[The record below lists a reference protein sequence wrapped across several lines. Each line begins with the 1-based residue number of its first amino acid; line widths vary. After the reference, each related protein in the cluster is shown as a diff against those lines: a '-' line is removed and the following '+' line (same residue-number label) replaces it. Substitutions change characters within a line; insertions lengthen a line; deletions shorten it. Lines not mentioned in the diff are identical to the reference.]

1 MGARMR
7 TRPLATIVILILCVA
22 FAAGWVV
29 DALVAHGR
37 SPIERARELARTGR
51 VDAAEQAYLDL
62 AAQHP
67 GDLELVVELV
77 DNHVLLERGVM
88 APEMTPTGRGP
99 RLAAPVDESRID
111 AVISAPAL
119 GPDGVFLAGWWRHFA
134 EDDEDPGDREHA
146 TAIADRQPPAA
157 WANHLL
163 GRALKS
169 EGETSSAADRFAREA
184 SSFDGRA
191 DDATHACAIWIQ
203 EGERDRLRT
212 ALAAPTFARQVPAG
226 IRFDDAMLR
235 HDWAGA
241 ARWFF
246 PAQYENTTLAVLLL
260 AALSGLVWFVICAT
274 IGRVGQRPALRI
286 PLYVAAFALG
296 IVSTYVTLAAAILE
310 DSVLHF
316 TEKGQAIDIIYFVF
330 GVGIREELSKA
341 LLLLPLVPIVR
352 KWGTRREALACGAL
366 VGLGFAAEENLGYF
380 HMGLSVGLDRFLTA
394 NFLHLS
400 TTGLVAVAID
410 DAMRGTRAARE
421 SWTQVLPLVVVTH
434 GVYDFFL
441 SSRTVEAASFVSMF
455 VFVLLARR
463 FADVIRELPGREG
476 PLLRYFVVG
485 LALVTGGS
493 FIYATSIV
501 GVGHAATAIVGG
513 MLGVA
518 IMAYIFGRELGS
530 V

>member
-1 MGARMR
+1 MR
-7 TRPLATIVILILCVA
+7 TRPLTTIVILILCVA
-22 FAAGWVV
+22 FAAGWVT

-37 SPIERARELARTGR
+37 SPIERARELARTGH
-51 VDAAEQAYLDL
+51 VDAAEQAFLDL
-62 AAQHP
+62 AARQP
-67 GDLELVVELV
+67 GDLQLVVELV
-77 DNHVLLERGVM
+77 DNHVLLEHGLMLPPM
-88 APEMTPTGRGP
+88 AAAGHGP

-111 AVISAPAL
+111 AVVSAPAL
-119 GPDGVFLAGWWRHFA
+119 GTDGTLLAGWWRHFA
-134 EDDEDPGDREHA
+134 ESDEEVDEREQV
-146 TAIADRQPPAA
+146 TAAADRQPPVA

-163 GRALKS
+163 GRALLA
-169 EGETSSAADRFAREA
+169 EGETSDAAERFAREA
-184 SSFDGRA
+184 SSFDGRTE
-191 DDATHACAIWIQ
+191 DATHASTIWIQ
-203 EGERDRLRT
+203 QGDRARLRT
-212 ALAAPTFARQVPAG
+212 ALGVSSFARQVPAG
-226 IRFDDAMLR
+226 IRFDDAMER
-235 HDWAGA
+235 RDWAGA

-246 PAQYENTTLAVLLL
+246 PMQYEHTTLSVLLL

-286 PLYVAAFALG
+286 PLYVAAFVLG
-296 IVSTYVTLAAAILE
+296 IASTYVTLAAAIVE

-316 TEKGQAIDIIYFVF
+316 TEKGQAIDVIYFVF

-352 KWGTRREALACGAL
+352 RWGTRREALACGAL

-380 HMGLSVGLDRFLTA
+380 HMGLAVGLDRFLTA

-410 DAMRGTRAARE
+410 DAMRGTRATRD

-441 SSRTVEAASFVSMF
+441 SSRTVETASFVSMF

-476 PLLRYFVVG
+476 PLMRYFVVG

-493 FIYATSIV
+493 FVYATSLV

>member
-1 MGARMR
+1 
-7 TRPLATIVILILCVA
+7 
-22 FAAGWVV
+22 
-29 DALVAHGR
+29 
-37 SPIERARELARTGR
+37 

-62 AAQHP
+62 TAQHP

-77 DNHVLLERGVM
+77 DNHVLLEHGVM
-88 APEMTPTGRGP
+88 MPPMTAVGRAP
-99 RLAAPVDESRID
+99 RLATPVDESRID
-111 AVISAPAL
+111 AVVSAPAL
-119 GPDGVFLAGWWRHFA
+119 GADGALLAGWWRHFA
-134 EDDEDPGDREHA
+134 ESDEDPGERDRVSA
-146 TAIADRQPPAA
+146 AADRPQPAA

-163 GRALKS
+163 ARALMA
-169 EGETSSAADRFAREA
+169 EGETSDAADRFAREA
-184 SSFDGRA
+184 SSFDGREE
-191 DDATHACAIWIQ
+191 DATRACEIWIQ
-203 EGERDRLRT
+203 GGDREQLRA
-212 ALAAPTFARQVPAG
+212 ALGSPAFARQVPAG
-226 IRFDDAMLR
+226 IRFDDAMER
-235 HDWAGA
+235 RDWAGA

-246 PAQYENTTLAVLLL
+246 PMQYEHTTLGVLLL
-260 AALSGLVWFVICAT
+260 AGLSGLVWFVICAT
-274 IGRVGQRPALRI
+274 IGRVGQRPGLRI

-316 TEKGQAIDIIYFVF
+316 TERGQAIDVIYFVF

-341 LLLLPLVPIVR
+341 LLLLPLVPIIR
-352 KWGTRREALACGAL
+352 RWGTRREALACGAL

-410 DAMRGTRAARE
+410 DAMRGTRTQRD

-441 SSRTVEAASFVSMF
+441 SSHAVEMASFVSMF

-485 LALVTGGS
+485 LALVTGGT
-493 FIYATSIV
+493 FVYATSIV

-518 IMAYIFGRELGS
+518 IMAYVFGRELGN

>member
-7 TRPLATIVILILCVA
+7 TRPLTTIVLLILSVA
-22 FAAGWVV
+22 FAAGWVT
-29 DALVAHGR
+29 DALVAHRR
-37 SPIERARELARTGR
+37 SPIERARELRAAGH

-62 AAQHP
+62 ATQQP
-67 GDLELVVELV
+67 GDLQLVIELV
-77 DNHVLLERGVM
+77 DNHVLLEHGAMVPAM
-88 APEMTPTGRGP
+88 LAAGHAP
-99 RLAAPVDESRID
+99 RLAAPVEESRID
-111 AVISAPAL
+111 TVVSAPAL
-119 GPDGVFLAGWWRHFA
+119 GADGALLAGWWRHFA
-134 EDDEDPGDREHA
+134 ESEEDAAERERV
-146 TAIADRQPPAA
+146 TAAADRPQPAP

-163 GRALKS
+163 ARALRE
-169 EGETSSAADRFAREA
+169 EGETSGAADRYAREA
-184 SSFDGRA
+184 SSFDGREE
-191 DDATHACAIWIQ
+191 DASEACEIWMHA
-203 EGERDRLRT
+203 GDRDRLHS
-212 ALAAPTFARQVPAG
+212 ALGAPTFARQVPAVV
-226 IRFDDAMLR
+226 RFEDALQR
-235 HDWAGA
+235 RDWVGA

-246 PAQYENTTLAVLLL
+246 PTQYEHMTLGVLLL
-260 AALSGLVWFVICAT
+260 AGLAGLVWFVICAT
-274 IGRVGQRPALRI
+274 IGRVLERPALRI
-286 PLYVAAFALG
+286 PLYLVAFGLG
-296 IVSTYVTLAAAILE
+296 IASTYAAVAGVIVEE
-310 DSVLHF
+310 DILHF
-316 TEKGQAIDIIYFVF
+316 TEKGQALDIIYFVL
-330 GVGIREELSKA
+330 GVGLREECCKA

-352 KWGTRREALACGAL
+352 RWGTRRDALACGAL
-366 VGLGFAAEENLGYF
+366 VGLGFAAEENLGYLQ
-380 HMGLSVGLDRFLTA
+380 HGLSVGLSRFLTA

-421 SWTQVLPLVVVTH
+421 SWTQVFPLVVVTH

-441 SSRTVEAASFVSMF
+441 TSHTVEMASFVSMF

-493 FIYATSIV
+493 FVYAASIV
-501 GVGHAATAIVGG
+501 GVAHAATAIVGG

>member
-7 TRPLATIVILILCVA
+7 TRPLATVVILILCVA
-22 FAAGWVV
+22 FAAGWVT
-29 DALVAHGR
+29 DAFLAHGR
-37 SPIERARELARTGR
+37 SPVERARELARTGH

-62 AAQHP
+62 VAQQP
-67 GDLELVVELV
+67 GDLQLVVELV
-77 DNHVLLERGVM
+77 DNHVLLEHGLMLPPMM
-88 APEMTPTGRGP
+88 ATGHGARI
-99 RLAAPVDESRID
+99 AAPVDESRID
-111 AVISAPAL
+111 AVVSAPAL
-119 GPDGVFLAGWWRHFA
+119 GADGVLLAGWWRHFA
-134 EDDEDPGDREHA
+134 DGDEDPVERDRVTEA
-146 TAIADRQPPAA
+146 ADRRSPAA

-163 GRALKS
+163 GRAMMA
-169 EGETSSAADRFAREA
+169 EGETSGAAERFAREA

-191 DDATHACAIWIQ
+191 EDASHACQIWIQ
-203 EGERDRLRT
+203 EADRPRLRT
-212 ALAAPTFARQVPAG
+212 ALGVPAFARQVPAG
-226 IRFDDAMLR
+226 IRFDDAMDR
-235 HDWAGA
+235 RDWVGA

-246 PAQYENTTLAVLLL
+246 PMQYEHTTLGVLLL

-274 IGRVGQRPALRI
+274 IGRVGQRPGLRI
-286 PLYVAAFALG
+286 PLYVAAFVLG
-296 IVSTYVTLAAAILE
+296 IASTYVTLAAAILE
-310 DSVLHF
+310 DSVFHF
-316 TEKGQAIDIIYFVF
+316 TEKGQAIDVIYFVF

-352 KWGTRREALACGAL
+352 RWGTRREALACGAL

-410 DAMRGTRAARE
+410 DAMRGTRDTRE
-421 SWTQVLPLVVVTH
+421 SWTQVVPLVVVTH

-441 SSRTVEAASFVSMF
+441 SSRSVETASFVSMF

-493 FIYATSIV
+493 FVYATSIV

-518 IMAYIFGRELGS
+518 IMAYVFGRELGS

>member
-1 MGARMR
+1 MR
-7 TRPLATIVILILCVA
+7 TRPLATVVILILCVA
-22 FAAGWVV
+22 FAAGWVT
-29 DALVAHGR
+29 DALLAHGR
-37 SPIERARELARTGR
+37 SPIERARELARTGH
-51 VDAAEQAYLDL
+51 VDAAEKAFLDL
-62 AAQHP
+62 AAQQP
-67 GDLELVVELV
+67 GDLQLVVELV
-77 DNHVLLERGVM
+77 DNHVKLEHGLM
-88 APEMTPTGRGP
+88 LPPMTATGQAP

-111 AVISAPAL
+111 AVVSAPAL
-119 GPDGVFLAGWWRHFA
+119 GADGALLAGWWRHFA
-134 EDDEDPGDREHA
+134 ESDEDPGERDRVTEA
-146 TAIADRQPPAA
+146 ADRQPPSA

-163 GRALKS
+163 GRALGA
-169 EGETSSAADRFAREA
+169 EGETSGAAERFSREA

-191 DDATHACAIWIQ
+191 EDASQACLIWIQ
-203 EGERDRLRT
+203 EHDRDRLRT
-212 ALAAPTFARQVPAG
+212 ALGVPAFARQVPAG
-226 IRFDDAMLR
+226 IRFEDAMER
-235 HDWAGA
+235 RDWAGA

-246 PAQYENTTLAVLLL
+246 PAQYEHTTLGILLL

-274 IGRVGQRPALRI
+274 IGRVGQRPGLRI
-286 PLYVAAFALG
+286 PLYVAAFVLG
-296 IVSTYVTLAAAILE
+296 IASTYAALAGSILE
-310 DSVLHF
+310 EDILHF
-316 TEKGQAIDIIYFVF
+316 TEKGQTIDVIYFVF
-330 GVGIREELSKA
+330 GVGLREELCKA

-352 KWGTRREALACGAL
+352 RWGTRREALACGAL

-380 HMGLSVGLDRFLTA
+380 QHGLSTGLSRFLTA

-410 DAMRGTRAARE
+410 DAMRGTRETRE

-441 SSRTVEAASFVSMF
+441 SSPTVETASFVSMF

-493 FIYATSIV
+493 FVYATSIV

-518 IMAYIFGRELGS
+518 IMGYIFGRELGS

>member
-1 MGARMR
+1 MR
-7 TRPLATIVILILCVA
+7 TRPLTTIVVLILCVA
-22 FAAGWVV
+22 FAAGWLIE
-29 DALVAHGR
+29 ALVAHGR
-37 SPIERARELARTGR
+37 SPIERARELARTGH

-62 AAQHP
+62 AAQQP
-67 GDLELVVELV
+67 GDLQLVVELV
-77 DNHVLLERGVM
+77 DNHVLLEHGLM
-88 APEMTPTGRGP
+88 LPPMTASGHGP

-111 AVISAPAL
+111 AVVSAPAL
-119 GPDGVFLAGWWRHFA
+119 GADGALLAGWWRHFA
-134 EDDEDPGDREHA
+134 ESEEDRIERDRVAA
-146 TAIADRQPPAA
+146 TADRQSPAA
-157 WANHLL
+157 WANDLL
-163 GRALKS
+163 GRALLA
-169 EGETSSAADRFAREA
+169 EGETSGAAERFAREA

-191 DDATHACAIWIQ
+191 EDASHACQIWLQ
-203 EGERDRLRT
+203 EGDRTRLRA
-212 ALAAPTFARQVPAG
+212 ALGVPAFARQVSAG
-226 IRFDDAMLR
+226 IRFDDAMER
-235 HDWAGA
+235 RDWTGA
-241 ARWFF
+241 ARWLF
-246 PAQYENTTLAVLLL
+246 PMQYEHTTLGVLLL

-274 IGRVGQRPALRI
+274 IGRVGQRPGLRI
-286 PLYVAAFALG
+286 PLYVAAFVLG
-296 IVSTYVTLAAAILE
+296 IASTYVTLAAAILE
-310 DSVLHF
+310 DSVLQF
-316 TEKGQAIDIIYFVF
+316 TEKGQAIDVIYFVF

-352 KWGTRREALACGAL
+352 RWGTRREALACGAL

-410 DAMRGTRAARE
+410 DAIRGTRATRE

-441 SSRTVEAASFVSMF
+441 SSRTVETASFVSMF

-493 FIYATSIV
+493 FLYATSIV

-518 IMAYIFGRELGS
+518 IMAYVFGRELGG
-530 V
+530 VN

>member
-1 MGARMR
+1 MGARTG
-7 TRPLATIVILILCVA
+7 TRPLATIVILVLCVA
-22 FAAGWVV
+22 FAAGWVT

-37 SPIERARELARTGR
+37 SPIERARELARTGH

-62 AAQHP
+62 AAQRP
-67 GDLELVVELV
+67 ADLQLVIELV
-77 DNHVLLERGVM
+77 DNHVLLERGVLM
-88 APEMTPTGRGP
+88 PAATDTGHGP
-99 RLAAPVDESRID
+99 RLSSPADESRID
-111 AVISAPAL
+111 AVVGAPAL
-119 GPDGVFLAGWWRHFA
+119 GADGTLLAGWWRHFA
-134 EDDEDPGDREHA
+134 EGDEDPAEREHV
-146 TAIADRQPPAA
+146 TAVADRQPPAA

-163 GRALKS
+163 GRALLE
-169 EGETSSAADRFAREA
+169 EGETAGAADHLAREA
-184 SSFDGRA
+184 SSFDGRGE
-191 DDATHACAIWIQ
+191 DATHACQIWLQ
-203 EGERDRLRT
+203 GEDRDRLHA
-212 ALAAPTFARQVPAG
+212 ALAVSTFARQVPAG
-226 IRFDDAMLR
+226 IRFEDAMDR
-235 HDWAGA
+235 RDWAGA
-241 ARWFF
+241 ARWFL
-246 PAQYENTTLAVLLL
+246 PMQYEHTTLSMLLL
-260 AALSGLVWFVICAT
+260 AGLSGLVWFVICAT
-274 IGRVGQRPALRI
+274 IGRVGQRPGLRI
-286 PLYVAAFALG
+286 PLYVAAFVLG
-296 IVSTYVTLAAAILE
+296 IASTYVTLAAAIVE

-316 TEKGQAIDIIYFVF
+316 TEKGQAIDVIYFVF
-330 GVGIREELSKA
+330 GVGLREELSKA
-341 LLLLPLVPIVR
+341 LLLLPLVPVVR
-352 KWGTRREALACGAL
+352 RWGTRREALACGAL

-410 DAMRGTRAARE
+410 DAMRGTRTTRE

-493 FIYATSIV
+493 FVYAASIV
-501 GVGHAATAIVGG
+501 GVGHASTAIVGG

-518 IMAYIFGRELGS
+518 IMAYVFGRELGS

>member
-1 MGARMR
+1 MGARKR
-7 TRPLATIVILILCVA
+7 TRPLTTIVLLILCVA
-22 FAAGWVV
+22 FAAGWVT
-29 DALVAHGR
+29 DALVAHGK
-37 SPIERARELARTGR
+37 SPVERARELARAGH

-67 GDLELVVELV
+67 GDLQLVVELV
-77 DNHVLLERGVM
+77 DNHVLLEHGLMMPMMPADRG
-88 APEMTPTGRGP
+88 E

-111 AVISAPAL
+111 AVVSAPAL
-119 GPDGVFLAGWWRHFA
+119 GADGALLAGWWRHFA
-134 EDDEDPGDREHA
+134 EGEEDPGERDRV
-146 TAIADRQPPAA
+146 TAAADRRPPVA

-163 GRALKS
+163 GRALMA
-169 EGETSSAADRFAREA
+169 EGETSGAADRFAREA
-184 SSFDGRA
+184 SSFDGRVE
-191 DDATHACAIWIQ
+191 DAARACQIWIQ
-203 EGERDRLRT
+203 GGDRDPMRT
-212 ALAAPTFARQVPAG
+212 ALASPAFVRQVPAG
-226 IRFDDAMLR
+226 ILFDDAMER
-235 HDWAGA
+235 RDWAGA

-246 PAQYENTTLAVLLL
+246 PMQYEHTTLAVLLL
-260 AALSGLVWFVICAT
+260 AALSGIVWFVICAT
-274 IGRVGQRPALRI
+274 IGRVGQRPGLRI
-286 PLYVAAFALG
+286 PLYVVAFLLG
-296 IVSTYVTLAAAILE
+296 IASTYVTLAAAILE

-316 TEKGQAIDIIYFVF
+316 TEKGQAIDVIYFVF

-341 LLLLPLVPIVR
+341 LLLLPLLPIIR
-352 KWGTRREALACGAL
+352 RWGTRREALACGAL

-410 DAMRGTRAARE
+410 DAMRGTPSQRE

-441 SSRTVEAASFVSMF
+441 SSRAVEMASFVSMF

-485 LALVTGGS
+485 LTLVTGGS
-493 FIYATSIV
+493 FVYATSLV

-518 IMAYIFGRELGS
+518 IMAYVFGRELGD

>member
-1 MGARMR
+1 MR
-7 TRPLATIVILILCVA
+7 TRPLTTIVILILCVA
-22 FAAGWVV
+22 FAAGWVT
-29 DALVAHGR
+29 DALLAHGR
-37 SPIERARELARTGR
+37 SPIERARELARTGH

-62 AAQHP
+62 AAQQP

-77 DNHVLLERGVM
+77 DNHVLLEHGLTF
-88 APEMTPTGRGP
+88 PSMTATGHGA
-99 RLAAPVDESRID
+99 RLAGPVDESRID
-111 AVISAPAL
+111 AVVSAQAL
-119 GPDGVFLAGWWRHFA
+119 GADGALLAGWWRHFA
-134 EDDEDPGDREHA
+134 ESDEGPVERDHV
-146 TAIADRQPPAA
+146 TAAADRPSPAA

-163 GRALKS
+163 GRALLA
-169 EGETSSAADRFAREA
+169 EGETSGAAERFAREA

-191 DDATHACAIWIQ
+191 EDASHACQIWLH
-203 EGERDRLRT
+203 EGDRTRLRA
-212 ALAAPTFARQVPAG
+212 ALGVPAFARQVPAG
-226 IRFDDAMLR
+226 IRFDDAMER
-235 HDWAGA
+235 RDWAGA

-246 PAQYENTTLAVLLL
+246 PMQYEHTTLAVLLL

-274 IGRVGQRPALRI
+274 IGRIGQRPGLRI

-296 IVSTYVTLAAAILE
+296 IASTYVTLAAAILE

-316 TEKGQAIDIIYFVF
+316 TEKGQAIDVIYFVF

-352 KWGTRREALACGAL
+352 RWGTRREALACGAL

-410 DAMRGTRAARE
+410 DAMRGTRATRD

-441 SSRTVEAASFVSMF
+441 SSRTVETASFVSMF

-476 PLLRYFVVG
+476 PLMRYFVVG

-493 FIYATSIV
+493 FVYATSLV